1 MNFAEN
7 INFLYKLFSC
17 STLVLFSFF
26 VLMGCSNPLDLEENK
41 VPFDGHYFSSKITQN
56 KTDDRY
62 FTLKVRRASRSL
74 SGAREAGRY
83 EATRFCI
90 KNFGT
95 SDIKWALGPDDEN
108 LGLTGRILKL
118 RGKCDVS

>member
-7 INFLYKLFSC
+7 INFIYKLFSC
-17 STLVLFSFF
+17 STPVLCSFF

-108 LGLTGRILKL
+108 VGLTGRILKL

>member
-7 INFLYKLFSC
+7 INFIYKLFSC
-17 STLVLFSFF
+17 SISVLCSFF

-41 VPFDGHYFSSKITQN
+41 VAFDGHYFSSKITQN

-62 FTLKVRRASRSL
+62 FTIKVRRASRSL

-95 SDIKWALGPDDEN
+95 SDIKWALGPDDEHV
-108 LGLTGRILKL
+108 GLTGRILKL
-118 RGKCDVS
+118 SGKCDVS